1 MAPRTLF
8 ITNDFPPR
16 IGGAQSYYWGVIQTL
31 DPSMVTIVA
40 PSHPD
45 AATFDATHPYRV
57 IRVSS
62 SILWPTP
69 ALFRHVSSLAVEV
82 RADLIQLGHPLPA
95 GLLGPQLKERC
106 GLPYIVFLGGS
117 EVTIPGAVPGLNLLL
132 RHVLD
137 NASMLLTV
145 SEYTARAAHR
155 QVRGKVRAEV
165 LRPPLNMDG
174 FVPATPD
181 EAVSLR
187 RQLGIDGPLVA
198 CLGRLVPRKG
208 QDTLIDA
215 LALLRYEFP
224 NLHLA
229 LIGEGRTATRLY
241 DRAQR
246 NKVGARVHLTGA
258 LVDGAVTQWLQAA
271 DVFASPVRTRWGGF
285 EVEGFGLVFAEAA
298 LTGLPVITGRS
309 GGAPESVR
317 DGVTGR
323 VVDGRSPESVA
334 AALAALL
341 RLTSQQRRE
350 MGRKGRELALA
361 RHAPA
366 VVGARYRELLWRAAR
381 PEGA

>member
-1 MAPRTLF
+1 MAP
-8 ITNDFPPR
+8 
-16 IGGAQSYYWGVIQTL
+16 A
-31 DPSMVTIVA
+31 
-40 PSHPD
+40 HPD

-57 IRVSS
+57 IRVPA

-69 ALFRHVSSLAVEV
+69 ALFRRVSSLAAEV

-95 GLLGPQLKERC
+95 GLLGPQLKEHC

-181 EAVSLR
+181 EAASLR

-215 LALLRYEFP
+215 LALLRHEFP

-246 NKVGARVHLTGA
+246 RKVGGRVHLTGA
-258 LVDGAVTQWLQAA
+258 LVDSAVTQWLQAA
-271 DVFASPVRTRWGGF
+271 DIFASPVRTRWGGF

-309 GGAPESVR
+309 GGAPESVC

-341 RLTSQQRRE
+341 RLAPQQRRE
-350 MGRKGRELALA
+350 MGRKGRELALT

-381 PEGA
+381 PEEA